1 MSNNSQSLPVMESFY
16 TIQGEGF
23 HVGVPAWF
31 IRLGGCD
38 VGCFWCDVKESWDP
52 EVHPHYRIENIVR
65 DAKESG
71 ARVVVITGGEPCMH
85 NLTELTSALRAAGLC
100 THLETSGA
108 HALTGEWDWIT
119 LSPKK
124 FKPALQEFYEKT
136 HELKV
141 IVYNKHDL
149 VWGQGHADLL
159 KTDAQCFFQ
168 PEWDQRDTS
177 VPLILN
183 YIREYP
189 SWRISLQTHKYI
201 GVP

>member
-1 MSNNSQSLPVMESFY
+1 MSTSIQMLPVMESFY

-23 HVGVPAWF
+23 HAGVPAWF

-52 EVHPHYRIENIVR
+52 EVHPKFSIESIVKAAA
-65 DAKESG
+65 DSG

-85 NLTELTSALRAAGLC
+85 NLGTLTSALRAARLR

-108 HALTGEWDWIT
+108 HPLTGEWDWIT

-124 FKPALQEFYEKT
+124 FKPARDEFYEKA

-141 IVYNKHDL
+141 IVFNKHDL
-149 VWGQGHADLL
+149 IWGQEHADRL
-159 KTDAQCFFQ
+159 KTEAACFFQ

-183 YIREYP
+183 YIREHP
-189 SWRISLQTHKYI
+189 DWRISLQTHKFI